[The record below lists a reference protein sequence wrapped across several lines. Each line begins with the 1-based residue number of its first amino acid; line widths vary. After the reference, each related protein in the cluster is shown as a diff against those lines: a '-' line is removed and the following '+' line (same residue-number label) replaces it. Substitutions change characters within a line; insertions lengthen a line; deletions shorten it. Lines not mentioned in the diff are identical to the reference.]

1 MFLRLIQ
8 GVTAV
13 LAGLLLAFAGVIGVE
28 YVGPLLYPFPE
39 GMDLND
45 GAAMK
50 QHVARYPTGVL
61 LVCACGWW
69 LTVVGSCWL
78 ATRLGSA
85 RHASHGIVVGTILLL
100 FAILN
105 MFLLPYPAW
114 FWINVIA
121 FPASGLAGIWL
132 ARRGVD
138 LDASLSSHDNRGIS
152 NE

>member
-1 MFLRLIQ
+1 MFFRLIQ

-13 LAGLLLAFAGVIGVE
+13 LAGLLLAFAGVHEVE
-28 YVGPLLYPFPE
+28 YEGFLAYPFTE

-61 LVCACGWW
+61 FMCACGWW
-69 LTVVGSCWL
+69 LAVVGSCWL

-105 MFLLPYPAW
+105 MSLLPYPAW
-114 FWINVIA
+114 FWMNVIA
-121 FPASGLAGIWL
+121 LPASGLGGIWL

-138 LDASLSSHDNRGIS
+138 PDASLSSHDNGGIS
-152 NE
+152 NA